1 MSDLAIYGLIF
12 GLFLA
17 AYLPRVLPI
26 FYFSKR
32 QIPSWFHDWMKY
44 VPISLF
50 AALVA
55 KDVFIKGTSFEWR
68 WFYVLTVMI
77 VFFVAYKSRSMVISV
92 ITGLIAIYLTTM
104 FLG

>member
-1 MSDLAIYGLIF
+1 MTDLAIYGLIF

-32 QIPSWFHDWMKY
+32 QIPSWFHEWMKY

-55 KDVFIKGTSFEWR
+55 KDVFIKGTVFEWR
-68 WFYVLTVMI
+68 WSHVLTVGI
-77 VFFVAYKSRSMVISV
+77 VFFIAYKSRSMVISV
-92 ITGLIAIYLTTM
+92 ISGLIAIYLTTL
-104 FLG
+104 FFG